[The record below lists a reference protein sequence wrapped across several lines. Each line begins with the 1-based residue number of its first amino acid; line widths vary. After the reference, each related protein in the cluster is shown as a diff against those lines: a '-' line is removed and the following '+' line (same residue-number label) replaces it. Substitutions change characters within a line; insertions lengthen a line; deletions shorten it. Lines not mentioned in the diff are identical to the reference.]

1 MHNSSHLLCFDKRFN
16 ALSKESIRQNDVYYL
31 QTEEIPEILLE
42 SSLII
47 FTKSRP
53 NLNPEK
59 LHSEGKAN
67 KLYTSPALHKQ
78 I

>member
-1 MHNSSHLLCFDKRFN
+1 MANNS
-16 ALSKESIRQNDVYYL
+16 VYYL
-31 QTEEIPEILLE
+31 QIEEIPKNLLE

-47 FTKSRP
+47 FTKSRS

-67 KLYTSPALHKQ
+67 KLYTSPAWNKE